1 MVTRDDVVAE
11 LIALRTEF
19 SRRIDALLV
28 KLATKKPLDGPSGA
42 VSGARPNGSVPVNEE

>member
-28 KLATKKPLDGPSGA
+28 KLATKKPLYGTPGA
-42 VSGARPNGSVPVNEE
+42 VGGESPNDPLPVNEE